1 MPKIPVLNI
10 HSVQPNSF
18 DGNELNLNT
27 ILKHWGREQA
37 QNPDVSS
44 GSLFDVEEYRH
55 QQKQRSNSLT
65 LMKIEKSLTEV
76 KDQVLETMASLKGEK
91 SFGYTNSLV
100 KFAQS
105 WAQPVEPFDGAE
117 GGGAAHSELM
127 EKYGFDVSTEPV
139 QSLQQMLRSLPTDLR
154 EQYNPI
160 LKQRMTRLFRR
171 TGAHEETQKKRALLQ
186 SYQETIQSSLEA
198 ISKNPN
204 DPTLRNNE
212 LDSISHSISLMGA
225 TLGWNEERIDAEVNQ
240 RVEAVHLSVIN
251 ALIANHQADTAQEY
265 FAKHQEEIVFADKPQ
280 LQDRI
285 DRQFVLQEGEKLAVQ
300 IELLPKQE
308 QPQAMAAIKDAEI
321 RVATDR
327 ARTHHRLL
335 THIADSKAN
344 YANVVFIR
352 EFIELGQTPPPMSE
366 IMKQPQWQNLSL
378 KNKET
383 LQAMWEERAGIRE
396 QEIFA
401 TEELELFRAVPAVN
415 TQEGFR
421 ATQVGHPHIS
431 SGPKWKV
438 AQDQGL
444 VDPEEAEFFSQSLQR
459 FESGSLR
466 DQTDFVNTDYKTEGH
481 AVLSPATIEIL
492 EHLRQT
498 ATDTLR
504 PDEAIQANRA
514 SSPEELKALFT
525 EEKDRLSIIDGGL
538 RESGIDPQLYKVAL
552 LDLAKQVHRKEKQL
566 GHKLK
571 LSQIVELVDENL
583 KSDRKT
589 VWKESVDAGALEA
602 SSPVE
607 RTPELRREESLLSQ
621 AENIVVGGTKDAA
634 INLLT
639 LVTELGQ
646 GVRDMKI
653 GNTTVQEWLDDWGI
667 GGRMPIE
674 IERME
679 TSNNPG
685 VQMARGLFSFA
696 LGFLVSR
703 RIFAKGNAVLSKEIF
718 SSGNVTAGIAA
729 DLLTVDRDQNI
740 SNLFNEMAPELRNP
754 LTDFLASK
762 IDDSE
767 LEKALK
773 NVIEG
778 GAMGEA
784 FELTGK
790 GVKHL
795 VEFAKEVKR
804 SGFVEA
810 VPEWLRSERGSIR
823 MGPNAFVNS
832 PKGGI
837 DFGEIPEMVADGGIE
852 IPRFKIRLQVGT
864 NDWGLSHLENNLRR
878 MRGIL
883 NLPDGFENA
892 RDFIHHVTS
901 DFDEAFFELDPYGR
915 VLLVKGGVKERIVV
929 VELKHEEGGFYSV
942 TTAYPAE
949 PRYLEDGI
957 ENQRFIQL
965 RPKNNSSNS
974 EFGMIAIPGM
984 TGTNSE
990 SSDQNLNKS
999 LDGVKSKFKKKL
1011 SESGKK

>member
-27 ILKHWGREQA
+27 ILKRWGREQA
-37 QNPDVSS
+37 QNPDAPS
-44 GSLFDVEEYRH
+44 GSLSDVAEYRQ
-55 QQKQRSNSLT
+55 QQKQRSDSLT

-100 KFAQS
+100 EFAQS
-105 WAQPVEPFDGAE
+105 WAQPVETSNVVE
-117 GGGAAHSELM
+117 GDGAAHSELM

-139 QSLQQMLRSLPTDLR
+139 QSLQQLLRRLPTDLR

-186 SYQETIQSSLEA
+186 SYQETIQSSLETV
-198 ISKNPN
+198 SKNPN
-204 DPTLRNNE
+204 DPTLRNRE

-225 TLGWNEERIDAEVNQ
+225 TLDWNEERIDAEVNQ
-240 RVEAVHLSVIN
+240 RVEEVHLSVIN
-251 ALIANHQADTAQEY
+251 ALITHHQADKAQEY
-265 FAKHQEEIVFADKPQ
+265 FAKHQKEIVFADKPQ

-285 DRQFVLQEGEKLAVQ
+285 HRQFVLQEGEKLAVQ
-300 IELLPKQE
+300 IESLPKQE

-327 ARTHHRLL
+327 ARTYHRLL

-352 EFIELGQTPPPMSE
+352 EFIEQGQTPPPLSE

-383 LQAMWEERAGIRE
+383 LQAMWEERAGVRE

-401 TEELELFRAVPAVN
+401 TEELESFQAVPAVH
-415 TQEGFR
+415 TREGFR
-421 ATQVGHPHIS
+421 ATPVGHPHIS

-444 VDPEEAEFFSQSLQR
+444 VDPEEAEFFFQSLQR
-459 FESGSLR
+459 FESGTLR
-466 DQTDFVNTDYKTEGH
+466 DQTDFANTDYKTEGH
-481 AVLSPATIEIL
+481 TVLSPATIEIL

-504 PDEAIQANRA
+504 PDQAIQANRA

-538 RESGIDPQLYKVAL
+538 REAGIDPRLYKVAL
-552 LDLAKQVHRKEKQL
+552 LDLAKQVYRKEKQL

-571 LSQIVELVDENL
+571 LSQIVELVESNL

-589 VWKESVDAGALEA
+589 VWKESVESGSLEPA
-602 SSPVE
+602 SPVE
-607 RTPELRREESLLSQ
+607 QISEQRREETLLDQ
-621 AENIVVGGTKDAA
+621 AENIVVGGGKDAA

-646 GVRDMKI
+646 DLRDMKI
-653 GNTTVQEWLDDWGI
+653 GDSTVQEMLDDWGI
-667 GGRMPIE
+667 GGRIPIE

-679 TSNNPG
+679 ASSNPG

-696 LGFLVSR
+696 LGFLTTKKL
-703 RIFAKGNAVLSKEIF
+703 FNAGSVRS
-718 SSGNVTAGIAA
+718 GIAA
-729 DLLTVDRDQNI
+729 DLLTVDRDQNL
-740 SNLFNEMAPELRNP
+740 SSLFNQMAPELRNP

-795 VEFAKEVKR
+795 VEFIKEVKR

-823 MGPNAFVNS
+823 MGPKAFVES
-832 PKGGI
+832 PDGGI
-837 DFGEIPEMVADGGIE
+837 DFGELPDMITEDGIPVLGH
-852 IPRFKIRLQVGT
+852 KIHLQVGT
-864 NDWGLSHLENNLRR
+864 DEWGLIHIENNTRH
-878 MRGIL
+878 MRDIL

-892 RDFIHHVTS
+892 RDFVHHVTKN
-901 DFDEAFFELDPYGR
+901 FDEAYFQAREGR
-915 VLLVKGGVKERIVV
+915 GHGRIILVKRHQKDRFVM
-929 VELKHEEGGFYSV
+929 VELQQEEGGYYSV
-942 TTAYPAE
+942 STGFPDD
-949 PRYLEDGI
+949 PSYLRRNVNNGHFKRLR
-957 ENQRFIQL
+957 ENSGNTSGSEMIA
-965 RPKNNSSNS
+965 PGVVGATNESSN
-974 EFGMIAIPGM
+974 
-984 TGTNSE
+984 
-990 SSDQNLNKS
+990 Q
-999 LDGVKSKFKKKL
+999 KSKNKKPV
-1011 SESGKK
+1011 GKIILKEAID